1 LNSSYQSERIT
12 RMASKKVKRQFPK
25 TVYVDWYN
33 GTQDEDDELVLYED
47 LDTVVDGLDEE
58 EMKLQLVGV
67 YELKYIATV
76 ERKIVL
82 TPKK

>member
-1 LNSSYQSERIT
+1 
-12 RMASKKVKRQFPK
+12 MASKKVKRQFPK

-47 LDTVVDGLDEE
+47 LDTVVDGRDEE
-58 EMKLQLVGV
+58 KMLQLVGV

>member
-1 LNSSYQSERIT
+1 
-12 RMASKKVKRQFPK
+12 MASKKVKRQFPK

-47 LDTVVDGLDEE
+47 LDTAVDGLDEE

>member
-1 LNSSYQSERIT
+1 
-12 RMASKKVKRQFPK
+12 MASKKVKRQFPK
-25 TVYVDWYN
+25 TVYVDWCD

-47 LDTVVDGLDEE
+47 LDTVVNGLDEE
-58 EMKLQLVGV
+58 EVKLQLVGV

>member
-1 LNSSYQSERIT
+1 
-12 RMASKKVKRQFPK
+12 MASKKVKRQFPK

-33 GTQDEDDELVLYED
+33 GTQDADDELVLYED
-47 LDTVVDGLDEE
+47 LDTVVNGLDEE
-58 EMKLQLVGV
+58 EVKLQLVGV

-82 TPKK
+82 TQK

>member
-1 LNSSYQSERIT
+1 
-12 RMASKKVKRQFPK
+12 MASKKVKRQFPK

>member
-1 LNSSYQSERIT
+1 
-12 RMASKKVKRQFPK
+12 MASKKVKRQFPK

-47 LDTVVDGLDEE
+47 LDTVVNGLDEE
-58 EMKLQLVGV
+58 EVKLQLVGV